1 MRLPHTHSSVNS
13 VNTEGI
19 KKVCG
24 MSKKRRYSRV
34 GMEGSWEELQG
45 GMETG
50 LEGNVCCS
58 VRVSVHSGVWRS
70 RFGVGMEQKVARWMR
85 THHVDGTYPKRYK
98 NRITHHTH

>member
-34 GMEGSWEELQG
+34 GMEGSWEELKG
-45 GMETG
+45 G
-50 LEGNVCCS
+50 
-58 VRVSVHSGVWRS
+58 
-70 RFGVGMEQKVARWMR
+70 ARR
-85 THHVDGTYPKRYK
+85 PV
-98 NRITHHTH
+98 